1 MDPLSVA
8 SGIAGLLSVAAVIV
22 KAFDRIK
29 TNMDDCPRTVE
40 WAQAETSELH
50 WAIKRLKGIIDDP
63 NSVAKTS
70 GTSLGL
76 HDATVTIS
84 ELITTCDG
92 LIEVLKPFDDNRAL
106 AHTKLGKVKWLRVQD
121 DVVKYIREM
130 QAHKGSVTLIL
141 NILQWY
147 G

>member
-8 SGIAGLLSVAAVIV
+8 SGVAGLLTVAAAIV
-22 KAFDRIK
+22 KAFEKIK
-29 TNMDDCPRTVE
+29 TNMEDCPKTVE
-40 WAQAETSELH
+40 WAQAETRELH
-50 WAIKRLKGIIDDP
+50 WAINRLKCIIDDP

-84 ELITTCDG
+84 ELVTTCDG

-106 AHTKLGKVKWLRVQD
+106 AQTKLGKVKWLRIQD

-141 NILQWY
+141 NILQW
-147 G
+147 